1 MSDVDNP
8 WAAVTPP
15 SSRRMLLA
23 AIDAFAEQGYHAT
36 TTRDIATRSGLSP
49 AGLYVHYPS
58 KAALLAQ
65 ISRIG
70 HEAALTLV
78 LSAADP
84 HDSQGT
90 DDGPSAG
97 EGNDSDGGADAVQRL
112 RRVVARFVAWHAE
125 HHRVARVVQYE
136 LAALPSGD
144 RAAVVV
150 IRHQIETLVEQLLRD
165 GVAEGSMAVTEP
177 RRVARA
183 ILSMGVDVARW
194 YDPAGRDS
202 PTDLGA
208 LYADLAERMVAAE
221 HAVAAEGTVAAER
234 KVVAPGRTT
243 RTEGQA

>member
-8 WAAVTPP
+8 WVSVTPHT
-15 SSRRMLLA
+15 SRRMLLA

-70 HEAALTLV
+70 HEAALALV

-84 HDSQGT
+84 
-90 DDGPSAG
+90 DDGQ
-97 EGNDSDGGADAVQRL
+97 DRDDGADAVPRL

-136 LAALPSGD
+136 LAALPTGD

-150 IRHQIETLVEQLLRD
+150 VRRQIESLVEQVLRD
-165 GVAEGSMAVTEP
+165 GVAEGTMAVAQP

-208 LYADLAERMVAAE
+208 LYADLAQRMVAAPLRPTCAPQ
-221 HAVAAEGTVAAER
+221 HP
-234 KVVAPGRTT
+234 APGRTT